1 MTAHNQQ
8 RVPPRRVASALPRE
22 MRYGRILEERGIRE
36 RSKMPGNENKLKLRW
51 TRTYLHVTFCYIQ
64 RSNAG
69 VGEAARE
76 GTTKHAL
83 GIVAG
88 VVGNGAEVAVCGDW

>member
-1 MTAHNQQ
+1 M
-8 RVPPRRVASALPRE
+8 
-22 MRYGRILEERGIRE
+22 
-36 RSKMPGNENKLKLRW
+36 
-51 TRTYLHVTFCYIQ
+51 
-64 RSNAG
+64 
-69 VGEAARE
+69 GEAARE